1 MPDPEPPPASP
12 PSAQPYAV
20 PLDSPA
26 DPAAVV
32 ATLRSADRA
41 SVFWG
46 RWFGGGLAILVRPS
60 RVEHPVNAADGFGWL
75 DQPGPTAPE
84 FSGLGGGWVT
94 VLGYAAGHSAY
105 ALYSSVLRWTAERG
119 WWFESLGLPGHEVTD
134 AALLADWRTRLAA
147 PAPAESWLL
156 GPFRTVAAAGAAR
169 DTYLAGVETAIGAIQ
184 RGTFYQVNLCTRL
197 HADFTGRTGALF
209 ARLVTELAPD
219 YAALVDV
226 GPTTVVSASPE
237 LFLRLR
243 DRVVLT
249 APIKGTAPRTTDPAD
264 PGSALLR
271 ASVKD
276 AAENIMIVDLMRND
290 LSRVCQPGTVA
301 VGRLLDVQP
310 HPGVWHLV
318 STVQGRLR
326 DDAGVTEL
334 LRATFPPGS
343 VTGAPKSA
351 AQLGIAALEPE
362 SRGAYTGS
370 IGLISPYA
378 GAELNVTIRTLEIAD
393 GRASLGVGGGITIDS
408 VPIREWA
415 ECLDKAAAVVRVSGA
430 RLDPALRPP
439 VAPVPSELAAAGVI
453 ETMAAVGS
461 TVLRLA
467 GHLDRL
473 DRSCRELYGAGLPA
487 DLSSRIRNAVA
498 GQPPGHRTTVRLLA
512 RVEPGAPPDPAGVPV
527 VVGTAPDVDRP
538 RHSRLHQVERAGWCW
553 RHKWAD
559 RRELVRAEVAAGHR
573 EPGSLPYFVDRSVD
587 PVGTVT
593 ESSRG
598 NVFARSADGV
608 WVTPPADDQLLPGV
622 TRRAVIDLLADHDQA
637 VRIGRLSPADLRAS
651 AGAFW
656 TSSLSGAVAITAVDG
671 HQLPVAT
678 ELLDQLNRDLGLR
691 GAPGC

>member
-1 MPDPEPPPASP
+1 MD
-12 PSAQPYAV
+12 
-20 PLDSPA
+20 
-26 DPAAVV
+26 
-32 ATLRSADRA
+32 
-41 SVFWG
+41 
-46 RWFGGGLAILVRPS
+46 
-60 RVEHPVNAADGFGWL
+60 AADGFGWL
-75 DQPGPTAPE
+75 DQPGPTETRFA
-84 FSGLGGGWVT
+84 GLGGGWVT
-94 VLGYAAGHSAY
+94 VLGYAAGHSTY
-105 ALYSSVLRWTAERG
+105 AFYSSLLRWTADRG
-119 WWFESLGLPGHEVTD
+119 WWFESLGLPAHED
-134 AALLADWRTRLAA
+134 ADAGLLDRWRTRLGVPE
-147 PAPAESWLL
+147 PAGDWVL
-156 GPFRTVAAAGAAR
+156 GPFRTAAPAALAR
-169 DTYLAGVETAIGAIQ
+169 DTHLTAVETAIGAIQ
-184 RGTFYQVNLCTRL
+184 RGSYYQVNLCTRL
-197 HADFTGRTGALF
+197 HADFTGRAAALF

-219 YAALVDV
+219 YAALVDI
-226 GPTTVVSASPE
+226 GPSTLVSASPE

-301 VGRLLDVQP
+301 VGRLLDVEP

-326 DDAGVTEL
+326 DDAGVSEL

-351 AQLGIAALEPE
+351 AQLGIAAVEPE

-370 IGLISPYA
+370 IGLVTPYA
-378 GAELNVTIRTLEIAD
+378 GAELNVAIRTLEIVD
-393 GRASLGVGGGITIDS
+393 GRAALGVGGGITVDS

-415 ECLDKAAAVVRVSGA
+415 ECLDKAAAVVRASGST
-430 RLDPALRPP
+430 LDPALRPA
-439 VAPVPSELAAAGVI
+439 VAPVPPGLVAAGVV

-473 DRSCRELYGAGLPA
+473 DRSCRELYGVGLTD
-487 DLSSRIRNAVA
+487 DLSLRIRTALA
-498 GQPPGHRTTVRLLA
+498 RQPAGHRTVVRLLA
-512 RVEPGAPPDPAGVPV
+512 RPGPGASPDPAGLSV
-527 VVGTAPDVDRP
+527 VVTTAPDVARP
-538 RHSRLHQVERAGWCW
+538 RSCRVHQMERAVWSW

-559 RRELVRAEVAAGHR
+559 RRELSRAEAAA
-573 EPGSLPYFVDRSVD
+573 EDLDPGSLPYFVDRSVD
-587 PVGTVT
+587 PTGTVT

-598 NVFARSADGV
+598 NLFALGPDGS

-622 TRRAVIDLLADHDQA
+622 TRRAVIDLLVDHDQP
-637 VRIGRLSPADLRAS
+637 VRIGRLSPTQLRAS

-656 TSSLSGAVAITAVDG
+656 TSALSGAVAITAVDG
-671 HQLPVAT
+671 HPLPVAT
-678 ELLDQLNRDLGLR
+678 ELLDLINRDLGLQ
-691 GAPGC
+691 PHVP